1 MNLFLAQLRVK
12 LKELIG
18 RRQSAIFLERHLDNA
33 QPELSLRLVIAAR
46 RGIQNMIGG
55 IVSANSIAELDPR
68 NFEPVALKVKISQLD
83 VGAVMPLI
91 EWQGAGFE
99 LFDEF
104 GVVHGQSLCYG
115 LPELK

>member
-1 MNLFLAQLRVK
+1 MRLFLAQLRVK
-12 LKELIG
+12 LKELVS
-18 RRQSAIFLERHLDNA
+18 RRQGAIFLERHLDNA
-33 QPELSLRLVIAAR
+33 QPELGHCLMVTAR
-46 RGIQNMIGG
+46 WGIRNMIGG

-68 NFEPVALKVKISQLD
+68 NFEPVTHEVKISQLD

-91 EWQGAGFE
+91 EWQRAGFE